1 MVRYVKASGNVQT
14 LAYLRKHTQG
24 CGGRAGSD
32 CMERAGCGQEGG
44 VEFAK
49 APAAT
54 SVPYGY
60 HLPHSC
66 QSLPHSGS
74 GLPCV
79 FIFFQKDLLSCFSML
94 TLMFLNVGSELKN
107 IQNLCEPASVWSP
120 DVVSFWTLGF
130 PSWSHLAGKGEAWP
144 SFLGRPSRKTVSGL
158 MPSFQLEFHKSK
170 TALLVWSKSI

>member
-74 GLPCV
+74 GLPC
-79 FIFFQKDLLSCFSML
+79 FHFFQKDLLSCFSML
-94 TLMFLNVGSELKN
+94 TLMFLNVGSELKKYSK
-107 IQNLCEPASVWSP
+107 SVRACQCLVSRCGELSDPW
-120 DVVSFWTLGF
+120 VSFVIPPCWERRGLAIF
-130 PSWSHLAGKGEAWP
+130 PG
-144 SFLGRPSRKTVSGL
+144 
-158 MPSFQLEFHKSK
+158 
-170 TALLVWSKSI
+170 